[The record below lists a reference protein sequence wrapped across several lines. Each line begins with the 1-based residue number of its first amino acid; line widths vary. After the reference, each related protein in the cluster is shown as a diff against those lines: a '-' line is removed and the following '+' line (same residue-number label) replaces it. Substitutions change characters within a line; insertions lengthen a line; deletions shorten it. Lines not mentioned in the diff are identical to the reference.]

1 VPAAKAAWSRTTPR
15 NPAPASFATVSP
27 RSPRRQMP
35 RPPPGVGG
43 TGAWARRDRMWGR
56 LLERSRC
63 LGPFGEGVGVAPP
76 PVRRKA
82 GAPVLLMY
90 ALAPSK
96 RRHTPPR
103 TPRHP
108 RAVPAKERGSQ
119 PQLDPCLSPRRMLE
133 PSAEPSTTR
142 AARAPKDLGSA
153 AAGAATACCATPPGW
168 AARATV
174 ARGPVGPRANTAEH
188 HDHGSGLGVD
198 QASVLANH
206 RRAVRSCRIGER
218 RVGARAA
225 IRVQRATEHHP

>member
-27 RSPRRQMP
+27 RSPRRRMP
-35 RPPPGVGG
+35 RPRPGVGG

-56 LLERSRC
+56 LLERSRS
-63 LGPFGEGVGVAPP
+63 LAPFGEGVGVAPP
-76 PVRRKA
+76 PVPRKA

-133 PSAEPSTTR
+133 PSAEPPTTR
-142 AARAPKDLGSA
+142 AARAPKGPRLGSRRRHPPRGA
-153 AAGAATACCATPPGW
+153 QRRQAGPPE
-168 AARATV
+168 
-174 ARGPVGPRANTAEH
+174 PRLPA
-188 HDHGSGLGVD
+188 
-198 QASVLANH
+198 VLLAPGEH
-206 RRAVRSCRIGER
+206 RRAPRSRIRAWR
-218 RVGARAA
+218 RPGVSTSQPSPCGALLPDR
-225 IRVQRATEHHP
+225 